1 MTKTQSNA
9 QGGNNRHPSAYSRTT
24 GHHQSKGPHKGKK
37 TVGKRRLNYGGGGDG
52 AGGTSGGH
60 NFGNRTT
67 KENAFKAGYRKTG
80 KAAAAPK
87 PFMMDG
93 EVVPK
98 LDQNDPVQARRIQQ
112 RGKMIMFG
120 KNTAG
125 YDVYIK
131 QVPKESRR
139 PRCMDH
145 PSTPDHTLDIPNRRW
160 QGMVKAWRRALHKFD
175 PADLKNADV
184 HKHTDPLVAAM
195 ASTFAATAVVGRG
208 GEKEGASTGQID
220 GGGVQAKQIADA
232 ATSGLLVDFGA
243 ASATTT
249 AATAQ
254 GLHEQEEER
263 YQEMIQEAEEEGT
276 DDLVAF
282 AGKSAGDDILDD
294 VDSDDDLL

>member
-1 MTKTQSNA
+1 
-9 QGGNNRHPSAYSRTT
+9 
-24 GHHQSKGPHKGKK
+24 
-37 TVGKRRLNYGGGGDG
+37 
-52 AGGTSGGH
+52 
-60 NFGNRTT
+60 
-67 KENAFKAGYRKTG
+67 
-80 KAAAAPK
+80 
-87 PFMMDG
+87 
-93 EVVPK
+93 
-98 LDQNDPVQARRIQQ
+98 
-112 RGKMIMFG
+112 
-120 KNTAG
+120 
-125 YDVYIK
+125 
-131 QVPKESRR
+131 
-139 PRCMDH
+139 
-145 PSTPDHTLDIPNRRW
+145 
-160 QGMVKAWRRALHKFD
+160 
-175 PADLKNADV
+175 
-184 HKHTDPLVAAM
+184 M

-220 GGGVQAKQIADA
+220 GGGVQARQIADA

>member
-1 MTKTQSNA
+1 MSRVLVVCASCNTLCVTD
-9 QGGNNRHPSAYSRTT
+9 YSRN
-24 GHHQSKGPHKGKK
+24 KGKL
-37 TVGKRRLNYGGGGDG
+37 KRCVISFNSFLSPRQC
-52 AGGTSGGH
+52 T
-60 NFGNRTT
+60 
-67 KENAFKAGYRKTG
+67 YR
-80 KAAAAPK
+80 
-87 PFMMDG
+87 
-93 EVVPK
+93 
-98 LDQNDPVQARRIQQ
+98 
-112 RGKMIMFG
+112 
-120 KNTAG
+120 
-125 YDVYIK
+125 
-131 QVPKESRR
+131 
-139 PRCMDH
+139 
-145 PSTPDHTLDIPNRRW
+145 
-160 QGMVKAWRRALHKFD
+160 RRALHKFD

-220 GGGVQAKQIADA
+220 GGGVQARQIADA

>member
-1 MTKTQSNA
+1 MSRVLVVCASCNTLCCVTD
-9 QGGNNRHPSAYSRTT
+9 YSRN
-24 GHHQSKGPHKGKK
+24 KGKL
-37 TVGKRRLNYGGGGDG
+37 KRCVISFNSFLSPRQC
-52 AGGTSGGH
+52 T
-60 NFGNRTT
+60 
-67 KENAFKAGYRKTG
+67 YR
-80 KAAAAPK
+80 
-87 PFMMDG
+87 
-93 EVVPK
+93 
-98 LDQNDPVQARRIQQ
+98 
-112 RGKMIMFG
+112 
-120 KNTAG
+120 
-125 YDVYIK
+125 
-131 QVPKESRR
+131 
-139 PRCMDH
+139 
-145 PSTPDHTLDIPNRRW
+145 
-160 QGMVKAWRRALHKFD
+160 RRALHKFD

-220 GGGVQAKQIADA
+220 GGGVQARQIADA

-282 AGKSAGDDILDD
+282 AGKSAGDYILDD